1 MLWGLLQTQD
11 CLVGGNPAQ
20 FRDGNVCKESISD
33 KDLPL
38 QELNEMGTRRVG
50 LVRDMIPYNYE
61 HAVIIFPSHALC
73 QVIKMSVFT
82 SGIE

>member
-1 MLWGLLQTQD
+1 MLWGSLQTQG

-50 LVRDMIPYNYE
+50 LVRD
-61 HAVIIFPSHALC
+61 
-73 QVIKMSVFT
+73 T
-82 SGIE
+82 

>member
-38 QELNEMGTRRVG
+38 QGVEWDGDTEGG
-50 LVRDMIPYNYE
+50 PDEKHMIPYNYE
-61 HAVIIFPSHALC
+61 HAVIIF
-73 QVIKMSVFT
+73 
-82 SGIE
+82 

>member
-1 MLWGLLQTQD
+1 MLWGPLQTHN

-50 LVRDMIPYNYE
+50 LVRD
-61 HAVIIFPSHALC
+61 
-73 QVIKMSVFT
+73 T
-82 SGIE
+82 